1 MSGLPL
7 LLKKAHVLLIGAGT
21 VAQQKHCAL
30 IESGLT
36 PDIKAAKICA
46 PYFEGKDVAIL
57 QLCSD
62 NLAIADDY
70 DLVVDASGDKELGRL
85 LFERKHCYLLNVV
98 DCPQYCDVYFGA
110 VARCGELSVMVSS
123 GGASPVLAQNVR
135 DKIKRLL
142 PKSLESITQKLR
154 IKREQNGAP
163 KGEHKEHIAQ
173 QSQQALGK
181 VFIIGCGPHSRENLT
196 LKALETFALLDI
208 ALVDN
213 LIGQEIWDILESLGC
228 ETKSVAKQ
236 KGKQQF
242 KQAEINKMMLDY
254 AREGKTIARIKGGDP
269 AIFGRVWEEASY
281 LSKHGVEVEV
291 IGGITS
297 ALSGAL
303 SSGIVPTIRGVST
316 GVLIVSAHL
325 RECVFNID
333 WIDSLKDKQY
343 TVIVL
348 MAYSFVGRIVAAARE
363 HGVDEHLPAA
373 LVSKVDSPNQCCI
386 IGTLGKLEEMVQQC
400 EQPAILIFG
409 EAIAKS
415 KGIPFVG
422 RRIVVE

>member
-7 LLKKAHVLLIGAGT
+7 LLKKARVLLIGAGA

-30 IESGLT
+30 LESGLA
-36 PDIKAAKICA
+36 PDVKAAKICA

-57 QLCSD
+57 RLGGE
-62 NLAIADDY
+62 NIAIADDY
-70 DLVVDASGDKELGRL
+70 DLVVDASGDSALGEA
-85 LFERKHCYLLNVV
+85 LFARKRNYLLNVV

-110 VARCGELSVMVSS
+110 VARYGELSVMVSS

-135 DKIKRLL
+135 DKIKRFL
-142 PKSLESITQKLR
+142 PKSLESLVQRLR
-154 IKREQNGAP
+154 EERAQNGAP
-163 KGEHKEHIAQ
+163 SGEHKGQIAEQ
-173 QSQQALGK
+173 AKQALGK

-196 LKALETFALLDI
+196 LKALETFALLDV

-213 LIGQEIWDILESLGC
+213 LVGQEIWDILHALGC

-236 KGKQQF
+236 KGKQSF

-254 AREGKTIARIKGGDP
+254 AREGKTIGRIKGGDP

-281 LSKHGVEVEV
+281 LSKHGIDVEVLS
-291 IGGITS
+291 GITS
-297 ALSGAL
+297 SLCGAL
-303 SSGIVPTIRGVST
+303 SSGISPTIRGVST

-333 WIDSLKDKQY
+333 WIDSLKQQHY

-363 HGVDEHLPAA
+363 HGVDENLPAA
-373 LVSKVDSPNQCCI
+373 LVSKVDSPSQRCI
-386 IGTLGKLEEMVQQC
+386 IGTLGRLEEMVQQC

-409 EAIAKS
+409 EAVVKS

-422 RRIVVE
+422 ERIELE